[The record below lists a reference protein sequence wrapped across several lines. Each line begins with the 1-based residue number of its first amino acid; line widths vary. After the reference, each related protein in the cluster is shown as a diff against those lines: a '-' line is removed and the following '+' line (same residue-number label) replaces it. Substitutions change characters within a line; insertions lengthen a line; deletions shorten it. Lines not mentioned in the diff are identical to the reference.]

1 MFWST
6 TTIGDHQRGLRYRDG
21 RLVGWLGPGRH
32 TLLWPREGTRDEVID
47 LSAGSIPHTPELAAI
62 VPPGAATELVVG
74 SRQIAILRIDGLPVR
89 TLGPGRYLLWQE
101 RAAVEARVHDTEPL
115 HTTVAEAEWALVS
128 PAILT
133 PVIVEPHERVI
144 LFVDGIQAEI
154 LGPGRHGIH
163 TEGRTVS
170 MIRMD
175 LREQELQITGQDMM
189 TADKVSV
196 RINLLVRYRITDPE
210 QVVRSVP
217 DLHDALYSTAQLAS
231 RRNIA
236 ATSLD
241 ALLEGRNTLG
251 ETLLDA
257 IQAQARAWGVELLSF
272 DLKDLILPGPIK
284 EILNQVLQAEKRAAA
299 NVILRR
305 EETAATRSLA
315 NTAKLLDQNPTL
327 LRLKELE
334 TMERLAQS
342 VGPITVLAAPDQLL
356 SALRLPPTRAAE

>member
-1 MFWST
+1 M
-6 TTIGDHQRGLRYRDG
+6 
-21 RLVGWLGPGRH
+21 
-32 TLLWPREGTRDEVID
+32 
-47 LSAGSIPHTPELAAI
+47 
-62 VPPGAATELVVG
+62 
-74 SRQIAILRIDGLPVR
+74 
-89 TLGPGRYLLWQE
+89 
-101 RAAVEARVHDTEPL
+101 
-115 HTTVAEAEWALVS
+115 AEAEWALVS

-217 DLHDALYSTAQLAS
+217 DLHDALYSAAQLAS